1 MIHKFI
7 QGANAYVKTLLLLH
21 GTGGNENDLI
31 DIAKMID
38 PDAHL
43 LAVRGEEIE
52 QGMTRFFKRLSP
64 GVFDEKNLEMRTKQ
78 LNEFVDRAAIQYNF
92 DRNEVIALGYSNGA
106 NIAASMLFHLENCLE
121 GALLLHPMVPRRG
134 LELPSMEQVH
144 ILITAGTNDNLC
156 PPLITQE
163 LKQLLEGAQ
172 AKVSLH
178 WFDYGHR
185 LSSQEIQKV
194 ILWYDETFKKSKQSL
209 H

>member
-1 MIHKFI
+1 
-7 QGANAYVKTLLLLH
+7 
-21 GTGGNENDLI
+21 
-31 DIAKMID
+31 
-38 PDAHL
+38 
-43 LAVRGEEIE
+43 
-52 QGMTRFFKRLSP
+52 
-64 GVFDEKNLEMRTKQ
+64 
-78 LNEFVDRAAIQYNF
+78 
-92 DRNEVIALGYSNGA
+92 
-106 NIAASMLFHLENCLE
+106 
-121 GALLLHPMVPRRG
+121 
-134 LELPSMEQVH
+134 MEHAH

-156 PPLITQE
+156 PLAITQE